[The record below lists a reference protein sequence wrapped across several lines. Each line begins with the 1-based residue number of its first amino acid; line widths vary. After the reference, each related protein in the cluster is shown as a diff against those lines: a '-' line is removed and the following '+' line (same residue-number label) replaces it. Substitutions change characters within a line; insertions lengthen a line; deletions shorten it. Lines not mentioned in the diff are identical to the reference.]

1 MWASRQTRLQ
11 EGHNERS
18 RVVGEAKVRARG
30 TRGQNWYTEKR
41 VSFLRSKVRTQSSWL
56 LHLAG
61 DFHVNF
67 ETKPL
72 LHTQHLMRCMLTSNL
87 AVDQRFANGTHLVVR
102 VFLFVGRARRQEPDE
117 SQRREAETERM
128 RARLCAF
135 EDARPVDPVEPTG
148 SCSGEGFEES
158 LGCARFASK
167 PLRALRE
174 GNSDGK
180 ANRIVARYRYD

>member
-1 MWASRQTRLQ
+1 MCARSHARRQMKRQ

-30 TRGQNWYTEKR
+30 TRGRNWYTEKR

-56 LHLAG
+56 LHLAR

-72 LHTQHLMRCMLTSNL
+72 LHTPHLMRCMLTSNL

-102 VFLFVGRARRQEPDE
+102 VLLFVWVGHGDSNQTRHRDE
-117 SQRREAETERM
+117 RQRR
-128 RARLCAF
+128 
-135 EDARPVDPVEPTG
+135 
-148 SCSGEGFEES
+148 
-158 LGCARFASK
+158 
-167 PLRALRE
+167 RE
-174 GNSDGK
+174 
-180 ANRIVARYRYD
+180 

>member
-1 MWASRQTRLQ
+1 MRVGRQTMLQ

-87 AVDQRFANGTHLVVR
+87 AVDQRFANGTHLVVC
-102 VFLFVGRARRQEPDE
+102 VLLFVWAGRGDKNQTRHRD
-117 SQRREAETERM
+117 RGRHGETHSV
-128 RARLCAF
+128 L
-135 EDARPVDPVEPTG
+135 VT
-148 SCSGEGFEES
+148 
-158 LGCARFASK
+158 
-167 PLRALRE
+167 
-174 GNSDGK
+174 
-180 ANRIVARYRYD
+180 I

>member
-102 VFLFVGRARRQEPDE
+102 VFLLVWVGHGDKNQTRH
-117 SQRREAETERM
+117 REAETERM

-135 EDARPVDPVEPTG
+135 EDARPIDPVEPTG

-158 LGCARFASK
+158 LGCARVASE
-167 PLRALRE
+167 PLRALR
-174 GNSDGK
+174 
-180 ANRIVARYRYD
+180 